1 MVGIGEGNMA
11 ELYLMLEAADMFRV
25 LLVLDFD
32 LGFQNLVDTLHT
44 CQSLWDIVTRLGE
57 FLQRVDDAVEHHE
70 VEDDGRT
77 IDSAVIQNQDTAKPQ
92 YYHDEDGSQELTHRV
107 SHLLTDVHAHDVVAI
122 AAVHLVEAPVHLIL
136 GAECLDDAQSAQ
148 GFLYHTHRITPKRL
162 RLGALCLQLLS
173 YNTHEPAEWW
183 HKEDGEEGEL
193 PADADER
200 DEIEENENRIL
211 EEHIERRHDAVL
223 YFLHITAHSGD
234 DISLALFAEEAQRKR
249 GNLLVELVADIA
261 NNTRT
266 DRDDGG

>member
-1 MVGIGEGNMA
+1 M
-11 ELYLMLEAADMFRV
+11 
-25 LLVLDFD
+25 
-32 LGFQNLVDTLHT
+32 
-44 CQSLWDIVTRLGE
+44 
-57 FLQRVDDAVEHHE
+57 
-70 VEDDGRT
+70 
-77 IDSAVIQNQDTAKPQ
+77 
-92 YYHDEDGSQELTHRV
+92 

-122 AAVHLVEAPVHLIL
+122 TAIHLVEAPVHLIL
-136 GAECLDDAQSAQ
+136 CTERLDDAQSAQ
-148 GFLYHTHRITPKRL
+148 GFLYHTHRIAPERL

-183 HKEDGEEGEL
+183 HKEDGEEGKL

-234 DISLALFAEEAQRKR
+234 DISLALLAEEAQRKR